1 MRSMAALRRLL
12 GSSAPK
18 TPPFPAENTISIDR
32 SHLRPSSP
40 PSPAQGTTRPVPG
53 NPIIARHLAETIQ
66 LEGAIS
72 LSRFMRTA
80 LVSPLGG
87 YYARGDVFGARGDFT
102 TAPEVSQL
110 FGEMLGVWVVSQW
123 HKMGCPKELEL
134 VELGPGR
141 GTLMKDVLRVIGKFA
156 GMKDALRVTMVEA
169 SAFNEAQQR
178 KALESCKVP
187 VTWLPR
193 WEKTGGHGPP
203 LIFLAQEFFDAL
215 PVCQFVMTEKGWRER
230 LVDVVDS
237 DLDRPVFRFV
247 AAPSMTNQ
255 TYLTLST
262 MAPDAGRADAG
273 PSAAF
278 PVGSQIEVCPDGLAF
293 FETLCHDIALRGGCG
308 LVVDYGTEDR
318 PKDSVRAIGGHAFHG
333 VLDDPGHHDLSAWV
347 HFGGLKAVGARSF
360 EGAPEPITIYGPAP
374 QGHFLRGMGIQ
385 ARLQMLLKGA
395 NEAQAKALT
404 TGLHRLC
411 DDKEMGLSYKVL
423 AVSRGFVPDPFL
435 PRPKQE
441 QAITNSQ

>member
-1 MRSMAALRRLL
+1 M
-12 GSSAPK
+12 
-18 TPPFPAENTISIDR
+18 
-32 SHLRPSSP
+32 SSP
-40 PSPAQGTTRPVPG
+40 PAPTEGATRPVPG
-53 NPIIARHLAETIQ
+53 NQVIARHLAETIQ

-123 HKMGCPKELEL
+123 HKMGCPSEVEL

-141 GTLMKDVLRVIGKFA
+141 GTLMKDVLRVVGRFA
-156 GMKDALRVTMVEA
+156 DMKSALRVTMVEA
-169 SAFNEAQQR
+169 SAFNEGQQ
-178 KALESCKVP
+178 KAALAGAGVP
-187 VTWLPR
+187 VTWRPR
-193 WEKTGGHGPP
+193 WDRASQGPP
-203 LIFLAQEFFDAL
+203 LIFLAQEVFAAL
-215 PVCQFVMTEKGWRER
+215 PVCQFVMTERGWRER

-237 DLDRPVFRFV
+237 DLDRPLFRFV

-255 TYLTLST
+255 AYLMLST
-262 MAPDAGRADAG
+262 MAPDAGRAEAG

-278 PVGSQIEVCPDGLAF
+278 PLGSQIEICPDGLAI
-293 FETLCHDIALRGGCG
+293 FETLCHDVALRGGCG
-308 LVVDYGTEDR
+308 LVVDYGTEER
-318 PKDSVRAIGGHAFHG
+318 PKDSVRAIGGHTFHE
-333 VLDDPGHHDLSAWV
+333 VLDNPGHHDLSAWV

-360 EGAPEPITIYGPAP
+360 EGAPEPITAYGPAP

-395 NEAQAKALT
+395 NEAQAKALNS
-404 TGLHRLC
+404 GLHRLC
-411 DDKEMGLSYKVL
+411 DDKEMGLSYKAL
-423 AVSRGFVPDPFL
+423 AISRGFVPDPFL
-435 PRPKQE
+435 PRPK
-441 QAITNSQ
+441 NSSSSKND